1 MSDISQ
7 DQEDWEQISAILE
20 SSRIRWEQVQR
31 MLPQFAEE
39 IQEQLENHQY
49 GKNIARSRLRRFF
62 DVDGTGEKS
71 T

>member
-20 SSRIRWEQVQR
+20 SSRIRWEQVAR
-31 MLPQFAEE
+31 MLPQFTAEIE
-39 IQEQLENHQY
+39 EQLANHEY

-62 DVDGTGEKS
+62 DVDGEKS